1 MNIMVL
7 GCVQA
12 VEHVFNFVD
21 SAARGALLALAR
33 IKFIRRHAG
42 RGHFEHDGFEP
53 FYLCLYRRESTGE
66 ALSPRVYVSHF
77 AAIMSHGGGKVKQ
90 KKKLKKI
97 EKKQENA

>member
-1 MNIMVL
+1 MVL
-7 GCVQA
+7 GRVQA
-12 VEHVFNFVD
+12 IERFFD
-21 SAARGALLALAR
+21 FIEAPARSALFALAR

-42 RGHFEHDGFEP
+42 RGHFEHDGFES
-53 FYLCLYRRESTGE
+53 FNLRLYRRESTGE